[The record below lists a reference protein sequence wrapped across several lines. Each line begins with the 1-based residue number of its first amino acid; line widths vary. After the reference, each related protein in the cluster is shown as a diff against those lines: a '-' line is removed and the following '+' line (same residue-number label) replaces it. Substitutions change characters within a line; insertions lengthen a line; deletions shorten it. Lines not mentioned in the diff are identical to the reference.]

1 MGYINADTIKRHK
14 IITHYPGDYHNG
26 WNDAIDEILE
36 DERADVQ
43 EVKHGEWLCINGT
56 IFCSECQGKALY
68 ARFMR
73 EPLSSPAV
81 ERRKSVVF
89 SHIGTVGLPPAT
101 CNGLTSHTT
110 SFMLVLEP
118 GSGRS

>member
-36 DERADVQ
+36 DERADVE
-43 EVKHGEWLCINGT
+43 EVRHGKWLCINGT

-68 ARFMR
+68 EYNENDNDDFPFLLPMKSKRCPHCGARMD
-73 EPLSSPAV
+73 
-81 ERRKSVVF
+81 RK
-89 SHIGTVGLPPAT
+89 
-101 CNGLTSHTT
+101 
-110 SFMLVLEP
+110 EKEK
-118 GSGRS
+118 